1 MSARISFR
9 GLLRVALA
17 LPTVALAHAAGFA
30 FAHIAQRAQVSG
42 NPFFAGVDPQAIFP
56 AYAATARA
64 ALNGDLGALPGAT
77 GRALGPELAQATL
90 ASLALLLAAF
100 AMSAIAG
107 IWLGRRSVRADPPAV
122 RARLVGPASIGV
134 ALPAFYVGAA
144 LIAGAIL
151 LATQTD
157 RAIVVPTVGLNLGWP
172 MLLPIAALAL
182 RPTLQLALF
191 SAGLLAAEAGKPYA
205 RAARSLGF
213 DWRALQGRLLFRNT
227 LLPIAA
233 FLAASFRVIVAEL
246 VVVEWLFEWPGIGR
260 LLALALVP
268 ARFSTAAGQTTFL
281 LLPPLLA
288 GLFAILAGLFVTVDA
303 ISALASQRLDPRI
316 QSGTEKP

>member
-1 MSARISFR
+1 MFAQISFR

-17 LPTVALAHAAGFA
+17 LPIVAFAHASGFA
-30 FAHIAQRAQVSG
+30 FAHLAQRAQVSG
-42 NPFFAGVDPQAIFP
+42 NPFFSGAEPQAILP
-56 AYAATARA
+56 AYAALWRA
-64 ALNGDLGALPGAT
+64 ALGGDFGAFPGAA

-90 ASLALLLAAF
+90 ASLSLLLAAF
-100 AMSAIAG
+100 AISAVSG
-107 IWLGRRSVRADPPAV
+107 LWLGRRSVRTDPPAV
-122 RARLVGPASIGV
+122 LARLVGPASVGV
-134 ALPAFYVGAA
+134 ALPAFYIGAA
-144 LIAGAIL
+144 LIAGTVL

-157 RAIVVPTVGLNLGWP
+157 RAIVVPTVGLNPGWP
-172 MLLPIAALAL
+172 MLLPIFALAL

-213 DWRALQGRLLFRNT
+213 DWRTLQGRLLFRNT

-233 FLAASFRVIVAEL
+233 QLAASFRGIIAEL

-268 ARFSTAAGQTTFL
+268 ARFSTAAGQTTFFL
-281 LLPPLLA
+281 YPPLMA
-288 GLFAILAGLFVTVDA
+288 GLFAILASLFVLVDA
-303 ISALASQRLDPRI
+303 ISALASRRLDPRT
-316 QSGTEKP
+316 QRGTERP

>member
-1 MSARISFR
+1 
-9 GLLRVALA
+9 V
-17 LPTVALAHAAGFA
+17 
-30 FAHIAQRAQVSG
+30 
-42 NPFFAGVDPQAIFP
+42 
-56 AYAATARA
+56 RA

-100 AMSAIAG
+100 AVSAIAG

-151 LATQTD
+151 LASQTD

-213 DWRALQGRLLFRNT
+213 DWRTLQGRLLFRNT

-260 LLALALVP
+260 LLAWRWCRRVSRPRPDRPRSFFTLPCWRVCLPSWPACLSPWTRSARWPRSASIRGRRAGRKSREIRTKRSSDGRGDPVRAQSGRCRFRP
-268 ARFSTAAGQTTFL
+268 ARRAAGSARVQL
-281 LLPPLLA
+281 CC
-288 GLFAILAGLFVTVDA
+288 LFGRHADQPAV
-303 ISALASQRLDPRI
+303 SALYRR
-316 QSGTEKP
+316 

>member
-56 AYAATARA
+56 
-64 ALNGDLGALPGAT
+64 
-77 GRALGPELAQATL
+77 
-90 ASLALLLAAF
+90 
-100 AMSAIAG
+100 
-107 IWLGRRSVRADPPAV
+107 PPA
-122 RARLVGPASIGV
+122 APPRLVGPASIGV

-151 LATQTD
+151 LASQTD

-268 ARFSTAAGQTTFL
+268 ARFSTAAGQTTFFL
-281 LLPPLLA
+281 HPPLLA

-303 ISALASQRLDPRI
+303 ISALASQRLDPRT
-316 QSGTEKP
+316 QSGTERP